1 MRRVMRN
8 GWRTLAA
15 GILCTVAC
23 SSVDLPN
30 GKSMRVVR
38 EVVPPTGKGA
48 YVLIYRTASSP
59 SDCPAIVPE
68 MEEVW
73 TAVRARANEAQAPI
87 AAIVAE
93 AGDGAS
99 TVAMFVRSEKG
110 WKQSQRPWG
119 CDAKGAL

>member
-1 MRRVMRN
+1 MRN
-8 GWRTLAA
+8 GWRAPTA
-15 GILCTVAC
+15 GIILCTVAC

-30 GKSMRVVR
+30 GKSVRVVR

-59 SDCPAIVPE
+59 SDCSAIVPE
-68 MEEVW
+68 VDEVW
-73 TAVRARANEAQAPI
+73 TTVRARADQARAPI
-87 AAIVAE
+87 ATIVAE

-99 TVAMFVRSEKG
+99 TVAVFTRSDKG
-110 WKQSQRPWG
+110 WTQTQRPWG